1 KTLKLIYNLMIDQEI
16 RVYFIRSGIFSKLVS
31 FFLKGT
37 YMSVI
42 VSIFYLIS
50 CEHKYISIFKGHPQ
64 LVEMLLEKMLQD
76 VAFKSV
82 LYILVTNL
90 ASNYSLAKMIVD
102 YNDYGEVIKLA
113 FVENNITLFRLIRN
127 LSCHS
132 DDQLKLSLVG
142 YRESLIELMTSS
154 CEKSSF

>member
-1 KTLKLIYNLMIDQEI
+1 LIKLLERNSQELLLIIVIYLKKLSVFVENKTQMKELAIHKSLNSLLYLDNEVLIYKTLKLIYNLMIDQEI

-37 YMSVI
+37 FMSVI

-82 LYILVTNL
+82 LY
-90 ASNYSLAKMIVD
+90 SL
-102 YNDYGEVIKLA
+102 
-113 FVENNITLFRLIRN
+113 
-127 LSCHS
+127 
-132 DDQLKLSLVG
+132 
-142 YRESLIELMTSS
+142 
-154 CEKSSF
+154 